1 MKTSVLIPAYNEGS
15 RIRKTIMG
23 IMDIEEIDDIVV
35 VDDGSADETYS
46 QIEGMD
52 KVRAYKLEKN
62 MGKGYAM
69 NHGLGHMDG
78 ADIIVFLDA
87 DVCESS
93 SEIKK
98 LITPILNGECDVT
111 IAAFPPAKKKG
122 GFGLVKRLAKG
133 GVKLFTGREIHS
145 SLSGQRAFK
154 REVIEKLGDM
164 PAGYGVEVGMTIDI
178 LRYGYSIKEVP
189 VQMTHNETGRDISG
203 FKHRGRQFYHIL
215 LILLKKALG
224 I

>member
-1 MKTSVLIPAYNEGS
+1 MKTSVLIPAYNEES
-15 RIRKTIMG
+15 RIRKTLMG
-23 IMDIEEIDDIVV
+23 IIDIEEIDDIVV
-35 VDDGSADETYS
+35 VDDGSLDETYS
-46 QIEGMD
+46 QAQGIK
-52 KVRAYKLEKN
+52 KVRAFKLEKN

-69 NHGLGHMDG
+69 NFGLGHMNE

-98 LITPILNGECDVT
+98 LINPILKGECDVT

-122 GFGLVKRLAKG
+122 GFGLVKRLARG
-133 GVKLFTGREIHS
+133 GVRLFTGREINS

-154 REVIEKLGDM
+154 REVIERLGEV

-178 LRYGYSIKEVP
+178 LRSGYTIQEVP
-189 VQMTHNETGRDISG
+189 VHMTHNETGRNISG

-215 LILLKKALG
+215 LILLKKAMG
-224 I
+224 K